1 MAERVG
7 SVRLRHAD
15 GEILVGFR
23 VSPSARRTRVQGLY
37 GDRIKIQLSA
47 PPEDD
52 KANRELVTT
61 VARWLGLSADS
72 VTIRSGQKSR
82 DKQLAFRGVD
92 ESRLRALLERLLDQA
107 PPA

>member
-1 MAERVG
+1 M
-7 SVRLRHAD
+7 RHAD

-37 GDRIKIQLSA
+37 GDRIKVQVSA

-52 KANRELVTT
+52 RANGELVAA
-61 VARWLGLSADS
+61 VARWLGLPTGC
-72 VTIRSGQKSR
+72 VTIRSGFKSR
-82 DKQLAFRGVD
+82 DKQLSFADID
-92 ESRLRALLERLLDQA
+92 ETRLRVLLDRLVDQV